1 MYISMSELFKNK
13 YRIKSTRRKNWD
25 YSQEGYYFI
34 TICTRDRIK
43 AFGNIKDGEM
53 INTKQADICNE
64 CWMDLPNHYPNIE
77 LDEFIIMPDHIHG
90 IVAITDSV
98 CVNQSDVETIRPR
111 VETIHEL
118 SLPVYDELSLRDD
131 VPQYD
136 DQSNIRQ
143 QRRKMLI
150 PKIIGRF
157 KMQSAKKINQ
167 FQNTIGQPFWQK
179 NYHDRIIRDETEL
192 YFVREYIRNN
202 PLHYTGDIVDQNDFV
217 VVETIQP
224 HVETI
229 HELSLRYDK
238 IQYDKT
244 NQIHQRNQP

>member
-1 MYISMSELFKNK
+1 MSELYKNK
-13 YRIKSTRRKNWD
+13 YRIESTRRKNWD
-25 YSQEGYYFI
+25 YSQEGFYFI
-34 TICTRDRIK
+34 TICTRDRINV
-43 AFGNIKDGEM
+43 FGNIQDGEM

-90 IVAITDSV
+90 IVVITDSV
-98 CVNQSDVETIRPR
+98 CVNQHDVETIRPH

-118 SLPVYDELSLRDD
+118 SLRNDSYHRDD
-131 VPQYD
+131 SRIND
-136 DQSNIRQ
+136 DQFIRQ
-143 QRRKMLI
+143 QRRSMLI

-202 PLHYTGDIVDQNDFV
+202 PLHYTGDIVEQNDFV

-229 HELSLRYDK
+229 HELSLPIYNESSL
-238 IQYDKT
+238 QYDKT

>member
-1 MYISMSELFKNK
+1 MHTNVMYIFMSKLFKNK
-13 YRIKSTRRKNWD
+13 YRIESTRRKNWD
-25 YSQEGYYFI
+25 YSQEGFYFI
-34 TICTRDRIK
+34 TICTKDRIK
-43 AFGNIKDGEM
+43 AFGSIKDGEM

-64 CWMDLPNHYPNIE
+64 CWMDLTNHYPNIE
-77 LDEFIIMPDHIHG
+77 FDEFIIMPDHVHG

-118 SLPVYDELSLRDD
+118 SLPVYDELSLRDISGKRNE
-131 VPQYD
+131 PNIHD
-136 DQSNIRQ
+136 DQFIRQ
-143 QRRKMLI
+143 QRRSMLI

-202 PLHYTGDIVDQNDFV
+202 PLHYTGDIVEQNDFV
-217 VVETIQP
+217 VVETMNP
-224 HVETI
+224 LCNTI
-229 HELSLRYDK
+229 KQTKYIKGTNHE
-238 IQYDKT
+238 
-244 NQIHQRNQP
+244 